1 MRLLLVN
8 PNTNAATTEAMLSI
22 AREVAPDGITVEG
35 ATALFGE
42 SLITDVKAL
51 AIAVEAVEALL
62 TPPRIAGIDGVI
74 IAAFGDPGLT
84 RLRGTLP
91 VPVTGLAEASMAEAA
106 MHGPFVVATTT
117 PDLASAIGCS
127 AVAYGHEDRFLG
139 VRLTPGDPRL
149 LMANGARLVAGLEK
163 ACRSAVEA
171 GTRAIIIGGG
181 PLAVVACALKP
192 LFPVPLVEP
201 VPAAVRLAVV
211 RAQARPLTR

>member
-1 MRLLLVN
+1 
-8 PNTNAATTEAMLSI
+8 
-22 AREVAPDGITVEG
+22 
-35 ATALFGE
+35 
-42 SLITDVKAL
+42 
-51 AIAVEAVEALL
+51 
-62 TPPRIAGIDGVI
+62 
-74 IAAFGDPGLT
+74 
-84 RLRGTLP
+84 

-181 PLAVVACALKP
+181 PLAVVACALNP